1 MAEAVVRIAMQWGDA
16 MRNVSLSY
24 PLTVRIYVTLLY
36 SCHKLTH
43 AQDWLPRKWI
53 PYTVVFGWPCVL
65 ADGSGSWI
73 GQTHLNASTHTYTHT
88 HARTRTQTCK
98 HRQTESYTPL
108 ILLWNCI
115 FFNLAPILQNV
126 KKKQNKKK
134 LPHCQISLKATS
146 TQSCTTCLLTTTQ
159 NKLRLC
165 LHLAVIWLAAF
176 VSFSVKFHSPQAWS
190 VISSLFFP
198 V

>member
-1 MAEAVVRIAMQWGDA
+1 MAEAVVRIAVQWGDA
-16 MRNVSLSY
+16 MRNVSLSC
-24 PLTVRIYVTLLY
+24 PLTVRIYVTFLY

-73 GQTHLNASTHTYTHT
+73 GQTRLNASTHTHTHT
-88 HARTRTQTCK
+88 RTPTCK
-98 HRQTESYTPL
+98 RRQTESYTPL
-108 ILLWNCI
+108 IQLWNCI
-115 FFNLAPILQNV
+115 CFNLSPILQNV
-126 KKKQNKKK
+126 FLKKKK
-134 LPHCQISLKATS
+134 LPHCQTSLKATS
-146 TQSCTTCLLTTTQ
+146 TPSCTTCLLTTAQ

-165 LHLAVIWLAAF
+165 LHFAVIWLAAF

-190 VISSLFFP
+190 VISSLFLH